1 MPVRRTPA
9 TPSPSDA
16 AVLRLA
22 QLAVAARGGAEAGAG
37 AGAAAAP
44 VAAPVPTED
53 EWWAD
58 HTRIAVRPAPDPPPP
73 TPPPAL
79 PVPGR
84 HAARRVRL
92 PRLPAVPGLPAL
104 PVLGVAHLAVVALA
118 VALGLALT
126 TWWVVRDHGRPLDQ
140 LAPVAAQPTGASGTA
155 STGSTADAAAPL
167 VALPTASPAAGPTA
181 GSPAPAP
188 GTVTVDVTGKVRRPG
203 IVVLG
208 PGARVVDALDAAGGA
223 RRGVDLSS
231 LNLARLLVDGEQVV
245 VGAPVPVGAPAPG
258 AGPAPGA
265 AAGLPGAP
273 AGPLVNLNSAGQ
285 AELETLPQVGPVTAQ
300 SIVAWRT
307 EHGGFTRVD
316 ELLEVD
322 GIGPKTLEQLLPHV
336 TV

>member
-1 MPVRRTPA
+1 
-9 TPSPSDA
+9 
-16 AVLRLA
+16 
-22 QLAVAARGGAEAGAG
+22 
-37 AGAAAAP
+37 
-44 VAAPVPTED
+44 
-53 EWWAD
+53 
-58 HTRIAVRPAPDPPPP
+58 
-73 TPPPAL
+73 
-79 PVPGR
+79 
-84 HAARRVRL
+84 
-92 PRLPAVPGLPAL
+92 VPGLPAL

-140 LAPVAAQPTGASGTA
+140 LAPVAAQPAGASSTA
-155 STGSTADAAAPL
+155 GTADAAAPL
-167 VALPTASPAAGPTA
+167 VALPTASPAAGSTA

-245 VGAPVPVGAPAPG
+245 VGVPVPVGAPAPG
-258 AGPAPGA
+258 PGA
-265 AAGLPGAP
+265 TPGATAGLPGAP

-322 GIGPKTLEQLLPHV
+322 GIGAKTLEQLLPHV

>member
-16 AVLRLA
+16 AALRLA
-22 QLAVAARGGAEAGAG
+22 QLAVAARGGAGGGGAE
-37 AGAAAAP
+37 
-44 VAAPVPTED
+44 PTED

-58 HTRIAVRPAPDPPPP
+58 HTRIAVRPAPDPPPTP
-73 TPPPAL
+73 TPPSAL

-84 HAARRVRL
+84 HAARRTRAQRPPGLPGL
-92 PRLPAVPGLPAL
+92 PRLPALPA
-104 PVLGVAHLAVVALA
+104 LGVAHLAVVALA

-126 TWWVVRDHGRPLDQ
+126 TWWVVRDRSRPLDQ
-140 LAPVAAQPTGASGTA
+140 VAPVAAQPTGA
-155 STGSTADAAAPL
+155 AAPVEPL
-167 VALPTASPAAGPTA
+167 VALPSGSSAGSGSGPVPGPGAGAGAGAGPGATATASPA
-181 GSPAPAP
+181 S
-188 GTVTVDVTGKVRRPG
+188 VTVDVTGKVRRPG

-208 PGARVVDALDAAGGA
+208 VGARVTDALEAAGGP

-231 LNLARLLVDGEQVV
+231 LNLARVLVDGEQVV
-245 VGAPVPVGAPAPG
+245 VGGPAVAGVPGPGVPG
-258 AGPAPGA
+258 AVP
-265 AAGLPGAP
+265 GLPGA
-273 AGPLVNLNSAGQ
+273 GTGTGVLVNLNTAGQ

-300 SIVAWRT
+300 AILAWRT

-322 GIGPKTLEQLLPHV
+322 GIGAKTLERLLPHV